1 MNKRCEKSL
10 FSSQRK
16 ESLFYK
22 EKKNVRIN
30 KTYLIKERV
39 KKMLTT
45 EDFDFD
51 LPEELIAQTPL
62 QDRTSSRLLV
72 LDSKTGEMEDKHFY
86 ELIDELEAGDAL
98 VMNDSRV
105 LPARLYG
112 EKPDTGGHLEVL
124 LLTNLEGDTWE
135 TLIKPAKRAKVGT
148 RISFGDGRLQA
159 VVEKELEH
167 GGRIIRFTYEG
178 IFLENLESLG
188 EMPLPPYIKE
198 RLEDPERYQ
207 TVYAKESGSA
217 AAPTAGLHFTKELLE
232 KIQAKGVRLVYV
244 TLHVGLGTFR
254 PVSVENLAEHE
265 MHSEFYRL
273 DEEAAVALNEV
284 KENGGRVIAVGTTS
298 IRTLET
304 IGTKFEGEIQ
314 ADSGWTSI
322 FITPGYEFKVVD
334 AFSTNFHLPK
344 STLVMLVSA
353 FATRDLTLAAYQHAV
368 NEQYRFFSFGDAM
381 FVK

>member
-1 MNKRCEKSL
+1 
-10 FSSQRK
+10 
-16 ESLFYK
+16 
-22 EKKNVRIN
+22 
-30 KTYLIKERV
+30 
-39 KKMLTT
+39 MLTT

-62 QDRTSSRLLV
+62 QERTASRLLV
-72 LDSKTGEMEDKHFY
+72 VDHQTGAIADKHFHDILA
-86 ELIDELEAGDAL
+86 ELNPGDAL
-98 VMNDSRV
+98 VMNDTRV

-148 RISFGDGRLQA
+148 EISFGDGRLKA
-159 VVEKELEH
+159 VVKEELEH
-167 GGRIIRFTYEG
+167 GGRIVTFQYEG
-178 IFLENLESLG
+178 IFLEILESLG

-207 TVYAKESGSA
+207 TVYAKENGSA

-232 KIQAKGVRLVYV
+232 EIAAKGVELVYL

-254 PVSVENLAEHE
+254 PVSVDNIAEHH

-273 DEEAAVALNEV
+273 TPAAAEKLRAV
-284 KENGGRVIAVGTTS
+284 KAKGGRIVAVGTTS

-304 IGTKFEGEIQ
+304 IGTKFNGEIK
-314 ADSGWTSI
+314 ADSGWTDI
-322 FITPGYEFKVVD
+322 FITPGYQFKVVD

-353 FATRDLTLAAYQHAV
+353 FAGRELILDAYQHAI
-368 NEQYRFFSFGDAM
+368 EEKYRFFSFGDAM